1 MPTLRVLRGLLLMA
15 QLWLAGPILYL
26 SIVSTSAIL
35 TTRRRIRASTIP
47 LSLRNSAASSQ
58 FNFAILI
65 PAHNEEIMLDT
76 LLDSLSVLD
85 YPKDRYTVYVVA
97 DNCTDRT
104 AELARAR
111 GWVRVYERHDEAK
124 RGKGHALGWLL
135 QKNTGCP
142 MMPMSSSTPTPSLS
156 QPFCERWL
164 ESWRQAPRHCKGV
177 ALCGISP
184 NLPARPYDGLP
195 WC

>member
-1 MPTLRVLRGLLLMA
+1 MLTLRVLRGLLLMA

-35 TTRRRIRASTIP
+35 TTRQRTRARAVL

-58 FNFAILI
+58 FDFSILI

-76 LLDSLSVLD
+76 LLDSLAALA

-111 GWVRVYERHDEAK
+111 GW
-124 RGKGHALGWLL
+124 
-135 QKNTGCP
+135 
-142 MMPMSSSTPTPSLS
+142 
-156 QPFCERWL
+156 
-164 ESWRQAPRHCKGV
+164 
-177 ALCGISP
+177 
-184 NLPARPYDGLP
+184 
-195 WC
+195 